1 MDFINN
7 IQIIHNPS
15 GLITVNETLI
25 FQLIS
30 FLMFLFIINRIMFR
44 PLRDTMEKRE
54 NHIET
59 IKRDIQNAENELK
72 NVTSLIEK
80 SEIAVKEE
88 ALAMRVKI
96 EEAGKAEA
104 SNSLETTRNDI
115 SEMKEKAEKEINSQ
129 IESAREQIKN
139 EFQALGNHI
148 IEKILERRMA
158 S

>member
-30 FLMFLFIINRIMFR
+30 FLIFLFIINRIMFR

-54 NHIET
+54 SHIES
-59 IKRDIQNAENELK
+59 IKFDIQNAENELK

-88 ALAMRVKI
+88 AIAMRVKI

-129 IESAREQIKN
+129 IESARKQIKD
-139 EFQALGNHI
+139 EFQILGNHI